1 MKKIITES
9 FGENININ
17 KFKEILLKFNYIKD
31 IQTIRNIASGNTM
44 CPNINDL
51 IKILKACSFNCPD
64 YLFSKDE
71 ASNIY
76 NYATQY
82 KILRGKAGRSIKPK
96 IFDALKKMD
105 IDFDGKPLRVD
116 YNSDGSINL
125 GSNITD
131 EPEAWIVEV
140 FNNYKV
146 FKEKKNNLL
155 NKVIF

>member
-1 MKKIITES
+1 
-9 FGENININ
+9 
-17 KFKEILLKFNYIKD
+17 
-31 IQTIRNIASGNTM
+31 
-44 CPNINDL
+44 
-51 IKILKACSFNCPD
+51 
-64 YLFSKDE
+64 
-71 ASNIY
+71 
-76 NYATQY
+76 
-82 KILRGKAGRSIKPK
+82 
-96 IFDALKKMD
+96 MD